1 MPVLGSADPMYVL
14 AISINPGAPLGGSIT
29 EYFPG
34 SFNGTHFEAVD
45 GAARLTDFGKDNY
58 AGQFFYGIP
67 PDEDQVFIAWA
78 SNWEYSQQVPTG
90 QKEGWRSA
98 MSVPRKT
105 YLASNVTRTGWALVS
120 TPYNVGPILDTQ
132 LASNPNLG
140 NGSVLLDYSTVESG
154 ALYFQANVSNIPNNT
169 YSQGTLNFTFSSS
182 STRESITGGFFLGG
196 DNPFWMSRRN
206 VLGFAETNP
215 FFTDKFSVG
224 NPINNDDTFTLE
236 GIIDRSILE
245 VFLDGGRNSGIMT
258 FYPEGELD
266 TMELRT
272 GGLNS
277 GVEVSVAVWG
287 LKSAW
292 AAMESSDGIVY
303 GHATQTGGNMTQV
316 VKREIR

>member
-1 MPVLGSADPMYVL
+1 MPVLGSTDPMYVL

-45 GAARLTDFGKDNY
+45 GAARLTDFAKDDY
-58 AGQFFYGIP
+58 AGQFFYNVP
-67 PDEDQVFIAWA
+67 ESQEQVFIAWA

-90 QKEGWRSA
+90 PKEGWRSA

-105 YLASNVTRTGWALVS
+105 YLAANVTRTGWALVS
-120 TPYNVGPILDTQ
+120 TPYNLEPILDTQ
-132 LASNPNLG
+132 LAANSNLG
-140 NGSVLLDYSTVESG
+140 NSSVLLDYSTVESG

-182 STRESITGGFFLGG
+182 STRESITSGFFFGG

-206 VLGFAETNP
+206 TLGFAETNP
-215 FFTDKFSVG
+215 FFTDRFSVG
-224 NPINNDDTFTLE
+224 NPINSEGKFTLE

-272 GGLNS
+272 GGLNA

-292 AAMESSDGIVY
+292 AAMQSPDGIVF
-303 GHATQTGGNMTQV
+303 GNVTSSGNMTQV
-316 VKREIR
+316 VKREMR